1 MNISAVISEL
11 ASTIVGAQAALDLE
25 AQRDVLLWHEHI
37 DDQMLADELKSIIA
51 PLKGNL
57 MRVSELS
64 VKTELSLEV
73 RRSSDISVG
82 VSLFAKP
89 VHSFYHRRYSA
100 TRSSS
105 SRVELVCVAAP
116 VQPLTE
122 QTTQLTN
129 DERTLK

>member
-1 MNISAVISEL
+1 MKISAVITEL

-25 AQRDVLLWHEHI
+25 AQRDDLLWHEHI
-37 DDQMLADELKSIIA
+37 DEQALADELESIIK

-57 MRVSELS
+57 MRVSELT

-73 RRSSDISVG
+73 HRSSDINVG

-89 VHSFYHRRYSA
+89 VHSFYNRRYSES
-100 TRSSS
+100 RSSS
-105 SRVELVCVAAP
+105 SQVELVCVAAP
-116 VQPLTE
+116 VQPQTE

-129 DERTLK
+129 DERISK